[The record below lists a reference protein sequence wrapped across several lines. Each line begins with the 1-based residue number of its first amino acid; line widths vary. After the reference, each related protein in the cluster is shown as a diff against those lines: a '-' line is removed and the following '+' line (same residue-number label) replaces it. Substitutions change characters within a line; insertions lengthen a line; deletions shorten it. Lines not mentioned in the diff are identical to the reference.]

1 MEFLYFLEGI
11 RNPFL
16 DQVMLLIT
24 HLGEETVFLVAALIM
39 LWCVDKRKGYYLLT
53 VGFVGT
59 IASQFMKLWFRIPR
73 PWVLDENFTI
83 VEAARAEAGGYSFP
97 SGHSQSS
104 VGTFGSI
111 AASVNKKWIR
121 IPAIAFA
128 VLVPLSRMYLGVH
141 TPADVLVGAVISVVL
156 IFVFRPLVLRNA
168 DRNLPALLLVMTL
181 LSGAYLAFIHLYRF
195 PVDIDPANLAS
206 GTQNAY
212 TLMGSLL
219 GFLVVYIVDRK
230 WLNFS
235 VDAVWWVQILKLIL
249 GLLIVLAVKS
259 GLKVPLNMLCG
270 ELFGRMIRYFFV
282 VLTAGVVWPLTFKW
296 FARLGR
302 P

>member
-121 IPAIAFA
+121 IPSIALA

-141 TPADVLVGAVISVVL
+141 TPADVLVGAAISVVL
-156 IFVFRPLVLRNA
+156 IFGFRPLVLRNT

-195 PVDIDPANLAS
+195 PVDIDPANLHS

-235 VDAVWWVQILKLIL
+235 LDAVWWAQILKLIL